1 VPIGTALFAA
11 TTAFQLVKEGCALY
25 KEVKGVAGNVKQI
38 YDEISGQFA
47 GKTVSKEQ
55 AKKIEAEKARV
66 QTVAKTDPTEV
77 IFKIGDNLGEMFDAF
92 DRLEAIFWEQEREA
106 KKVQSADVSLKR
118 MALRRILIRNKL
130 QSMHQEIKHQ
140 MIYESPPELG
150 ALWSEFEAMRD
161 QIEAEQTEAREK
173 QEREDESARL
183 KQEALMMEIRNKSID
198 VGVAITGLIFLGWVM
213 WQLKRQTEERAF
225 FWLTS

>member
-47 GKTVSKEQ
+47 GKKVSPEQ

-66 QTVAKTDPTEV
+66 AEVAKTSPDELM
-77 IFKIGDNLGEMFDAF
+77 FKIGEDLGTMFDAF
-92 DRLEAIFWEQEREA
+92 DRIEELFWEQEREA
-106 KKVQSADVSLKR
+106 KKVQSKDVSLKR
-118 MALRRILIRNKL
+118 MALRRLLIRNKL
-130 QSMHQEIKHQ
+130 MTMHAEIKHQ

-150 ALWSEFEAMRD
+150 SLWTDFEAMRD
-161 QIEAEQTEAREK
+161 QIAEEQRVAREK
-173 QEREDESARL
+173 QDRE
-183 KQEALMMEIRNKSID
+183 EAL
-198 VGVAITGLIFLGWVM
+198 
-213 WQLKRQTEERAF
+213 ERANKDKMVRDAKEKAWEASLTVF
-225 FWLTS
+225 GLFYLWWLWWALRKATTEYS

>member
-38 YDEISGQFA
+38 YDEINGQFA
-47 GKTVSKEQ
+47 GKKVSKEQ
-55 AKKIEAEKARV
+55 AKKIEEEKQRV
-66 QTVAKTDPTEV
+66 AVVAAANPDEV

-106 KKVQSADVSLKR
+106 KKVQGKDVSLKR

-130 QSMHQEIKHQ
+130 QSMHQEIKHH

-150 ALWSEFEAMRD
+150 ALWSQFEEMRN
-161 QIEAEQTEAREK
+161 QIESEQSLARSI
-173 QEREDESARL
+173 QERDEAIASA
-183 KQEALMMEIRNKSID
+183 
-198 VGVAITGLIFLGWVM
+198 
-213 WQLKRQTEERAF
+213 KRDRMVRDAKERAWEAGVMLF
-225 FWLTS
+225 GLFYLWWLWWALKKQVGWTGYS

>member
-66 QTVAKTDPTEV
+66 AEVAKANPDDI

-92 DRLEAIFWEQEREA
+92 DRLEELFWEQEREA
-106 KKVQSADVSLKR
+106 KKVQSKDVSLKR
-118 MALRRILIRNKL
+118 MALKRILVRQKL
-130 QSMHQEIKHQ
+130 MAMHSELKQQ
-140 MIYESPPELG
+140 MIYHSPPELKD
-150 ALWSEFEAMRD
+150 LWTQFEEMRN
-161 QIEAEQTEAREK
+161 QIEEEQRIARAK
-173 QEREDESARL
+173 QAKEDLILLRERQS
-183 KQEALMMEIRNKSID
+183 MMEEVRVKSMD
-198 VGVAITGLIFLGWVM
+198 AAIAIVGLIFLGLIL
-213 WQLKRQTEERAF
+213 WQVKNQAIARAS
-225 FWLTS
+225 FWHT

>member
-1 VPIGTALFAA
+1 MPIGTALFAA